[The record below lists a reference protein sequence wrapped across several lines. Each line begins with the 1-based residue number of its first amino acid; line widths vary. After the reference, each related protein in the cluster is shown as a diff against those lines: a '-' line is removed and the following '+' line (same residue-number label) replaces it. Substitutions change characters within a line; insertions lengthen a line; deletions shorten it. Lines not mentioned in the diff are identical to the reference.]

1 MSTDS
6 QEETF
11 AFSADINQ
19 LMSLII
25 NTFYSNKD
33 IFLRELIS
41 NSSDALD
48 KIRFNSIID
57 DTHLDK
63 DDTLE
68 IRIIPDLEKN
78 TLTIVDT
85 GIGMT
90 KTDLINNLG
99 TIAKSGTKS
108 FMENVSANHDLSL
121 IGQFGVGFY
130 SAYLVADKVVVT
142 TKHNDDDHYT
152 WCSTASGKFTITKDN
167 VQSLTRGTQI
177 VLHMKD
183 DMKDYLQESKIRD
196 LIKKHSEFT
205 DFPIKLMIDKEI
217 ESEITD
223 DEETE
228 QIDEKKTK
236 TVKEI
241 THEFENLNN
250 QSPIWMKNP
259 NDVTQQEYQDF
270 YKSISNDWQ
279 DHLAVKHFSVEGQL
293 EFRSILYIPK
303 SPPFEMTTEKNK
315 NNVKLYVRKVFI
327 MESDNLLPEWL
338 NFIKGVVDSQDLP
351 LNISREILQQ
361 NKILTIIKKNLVKKT
376 IELFNNLQENEEQY
390 KLFYDS
396 FSKNIKLGIYEDTSN
411 RNKLTNLLRFYST
424 KNNTNYTSFKQ
435 YISNMKEKQNNIY
448 YITGY
453 NIEILSLSPLL
464 EKFQNK
470 DIEVLYMVDPI
481 DEYMLQQLKDF
492 EGITLKNISTE
503 NIDINTEEEKQEFEN
518 QVKDTIQLCST
529 IKEVLGNQIE
539 KVVVSQRL
547 KDSPCVIVSGQYG
560 LTANMER
567 ILKAQTLGNSMND
580 YMRPTKIFEINPTNK
595 IIQNLNKKIKTQQN
609 EKVYKDLIWL
619 LYDVSVITSGFS
631 LEKPNAFG
639 NKIHKLINLGLSID
653 DEEEQKQE
661 DQEKEDQEQNQE
673 QQEDQEQKQEPE
685 QQEDQEQED
694 QEQKQEQQQED
705 QEQEDQ
711 EQNQEDQEQKQEQQ
725 QEDQEQKQ
733 KEQEEKE
740 NKMDEVD

>member
-99 TIAKSGTKS
+99 TIAKSGTKT
-108 FMENVSANHDLSL
+108 FMENLSANHDLSL

>member
-90 KTDLINNLG
+90 KNDLINNLG
-99 TIAKSGTKS
+99 TIAKSGTKT
-108 FMENVSANHDLSL
+108 FMENLSANHDLSL

-130 SAYLVADKVVVT
+130 SAYLVANKVVVT

-205 DFPIKLMIDKEI
+205 DFPIKLMIEKEI
-217 ESEITD
+217 ESEMTD

-327 MESDNLLPEWL
+327 MDSDNLLPEWL

-361 NKILTIIKKNLVKKT
+361 NQIMTMIKKNLVKKT

-448 YITGY
+448 YITGD

-464 EKFQNK
+464 ETFQNK

-539 KVVVSQRL
+539 KVIVSQRL

-580 YMRPTKIFEINPTNK
+580 YMRPKKIFEINPTNK

-609 EKVYKDLIWL
+609 EKLYKDLIWL

-653 DEEEQKQE
+653 DEEEQE
-661 DQEKEDQEQNQE
+661 EHQE
-673 QQEDQEQKQEPE
+673 QQEDQEQEQQQQDQEQEE
-685 QQEDQEQED
+685 QQEDQEQE
-694 QEQKQEQQQED
+694 KQQED
-705 QEQEDQ
+705 QEQEKQ
-711 EQNQEDQEQKQEQQ
+711 QKEQEQQ
-725 QEDQEQKQ
+725 QEEQEDQEKQ
-733 KEQEEKE
+733 EKQEQQEKQEE

>member
-90 KTDLINNLG
+90 KNDLINNLG
-99 TIAKSGTKS
+99 TIAKSGTKT
-108 FMENVSANHDLSL
+108 FMENLSANHDLSL

-130 SAYLVADKVVVT
+130 SAYLVANKVVVT

-205 DFPIKLMIDKEI
+205 DFPIKLMIEKEI
-217 ESEITD
+217 ESEMTD

-327 MESDNLLPEWL
+327 MDSDNLLPEWL

-361 NKILTIIKKNLVKKT
+361 NQIMTMIKKNLVKKT

-448 YITGY
+448 YITGD

-464 EKFQNK
+464 ETFQNK

-539 KVVVSQRL
+539 KVIVSQRL

-580 YMRPTKIFEINPTNK
+580 YMRPKKIFEINPTNK

-609 EKVYKDLIWL
+609 EKLYKDLIWL

-653 DEEEQKQE
+653 DEEEQE
-661 DQEKEDQEQNQE
+661 EHQE
-673 QQEDQEQKQEPE
+673 QQEDQEQEQQQQDQEQEE
-685 QQEDQEQED
+685 QQEDQEQEK
-694 QEQKQEQQQED
+694 QQKEQEQQQE
-705 QEQEDQ
+705 EQEDQ
-711 EQNQEDQEQKQEQQ
+711 EKQEKQEQQ
-725 QEDQEQKQ
+725 EKQE
-733 KEQEEKE
+733 E

>member
-90 KTDLINNLG
+90 KNDLINNLG
-99 TIAKSGTKS
+99 TIAKSGTKT
-108 FMENVSANHDLSL
+108 FMENLSANHDLSL

-130 SAYLVADKVVVT
+130 SAYLVANKVVVT

-327 MESDNLLPEWL
+327 MDSDNLLPEWL

-361 NKILTIIKKNLVKKT
+361 NQIMTMIKKNLVKKT

-448 YITGY
+448 YITGD

-464 EKFQNK
+464 ETFQNK

-539 KVVVSQRL
+539 KVIVSQRL

-580 YMRPTKIFEINPTNK
+580 YMRPKKIFEINPTNK

-609 EKVYKDLIWL
+609 EKLYKDLIWL

-653 DEEEQKQE
+653 DEEEQE
-661 DQEKEDQEQNQE
+661 EHQE
-673 QQEDQEQKQEPE
+673 QQEDQEQEQQQQDQEQEE
-685 QQEDQEQED
+685 QQEDQEQE
-694 QEQKQEQQQED
+694 KQQED
-705 QEQEDQ
+705 QEQEKQ
-711 EQNQEDQEQKQEQQ
+711 QKEQEQQ
-725 QEDQEQKQ
+725 QEEQEDQEKQ
-733 KEQEEKE
+733 EKQEQQEKQEE

>member
-90 KTDLINNLG
+90 KNDLINNLG
-99 TIAKSGTKS
+99 TIAKSGTKT
-108 FMENVSANHDLSL
+108 FMENLSANHDLSL

-130 SAYLVADKVVVT
+130 SAYLVANKVVVT

-205 DFPIKLMIDKEI
+205 DFPIKLMIEKEI
-217 ESEITD
+217 ESEMTD

-327 MESDNLLPEWL
+327 MDSDNLLPEWL

-361 NKILTIIKKNLVKKT
+361 NQIMTMIKKNLVKKT

-448 YITGY
+448 YITGD

-464 EKFQNK
+464 ETFQNK

-539 KVVVSQRL
+539 KVIVSQRL

-580 YMRPTKIFEINPTNK
+580 YMRPKKIFEINPTNK

-609 EKVYKDLIWL
+609 EKLYKDLIWL

-653 DEEEQKQE
+653 DEEEQE
-661 DQEKEDQEQNQE
+661 EHQE
-673 QQEDQEQKQEPE
+673 QQEDQEQEQQQQEQEQEE
-685 QQEDQEQED
+685 QQEEQEQEKQQQDQEQEKQQKEQEQQQEEQED
-694 QEQKQEQQQED
+694 QEKQEKQEQQE
-705 QEQEDQ
+705 
-711 EQNQEDQEQKQEQQ
+711 KQE
-725 QEDQEQKQ
+725 
-733 KEQEEKE
+733 E

>member
-1 MSTDS
+1 MSLES
-6 QEETF
+6 FEETF

-48 KIRFNSIID
+48 KIRFNSLID
-57 DTHLDK
+57 EGTHLNK

-68 IRIIPDLEKN
+68 IRIIPDLENN

-90 KTDLINNLG
+90 KNDLINNLG

-108 FMENVSANHDLSL
+108 FMENLSANSDLSL

-142 TKHNDDDHYT
+142 TKHNDDEHYT
-152 WCSTASGKFTITKDN
+152 WSSSASGKFTITKDN
-167 VQSLTRGTQI
+167 VQSLARGTQI
-177 VLHMKD
+177 VLHMKE

-205 DFPIKLMIDKEI
+205 DFPIQLMIEKEI
-217 ESEITD
+217 ENEIID
-223 DEETE
+223 DENEGEE

-236 TVKEI
+236 KVKEI
-241 THEFENLNN
+241 TNEFENLNN
-250 QSPIWMKNP
+250 QFPIWMKNP

-293 EFRSILYIPK
+293 EFRSLLYLPK
-303 SPPFEMTTEKNK
+303 NPPFEMTTDKENQNK
-315 NNVKLYVRKVFI
+315 KNVKLYVRKVFI
-327 MESDNLLPEWL
+327 MDTDNLLPEWL

-361 NKILTIIKKNLVKKT
+361 NQIMTIIKKNLVKKT

-390 KLFYDS
+390 KMFYES

-424 KNNTNYTSFKQ
+424 KNNTNYTSFKK
-435 YISNMKEKQNNIY
+435 YILNMKDKQNNIY
-448 YITGY
+448 YITGE

-464 EKFQNK
+464 EKFKNK
-470 DIEVLYMVDPI
+470 DIEVLYMIDPI
-481 DEYMLQQLKDF
+481 DEYMLQQLKEF
-492 EGITLKNISTE
+492 EGMTLKNISTE
-503 NIDINTEEEKQEFEN
+503 NIDINNEEEKQEFDS

-547 KDSPCVIVSGQYG
+547 KESPCVIVSGQYG
-560 LTANMER
+560 LSANMER
-567 ILKAQTLGNSMND
+567 IMKAQTLGNSMNE
-580 YMRPTKIFEINPTNK
+580 YMRPKKIFEINPTNE
-595 IIQNLNKKIKTQQN
+595 IIQNLNTKIKTQQN
-609 EKVYKDLIWL
+609 EKNYKDLIWL
-619 LYDVSVITSGFS
+619 LYDISLITSGFS
-631 LEKPNAFG
+631 LEKPNDFG
-639 NKIHKLINLGLSID
+639 NRIHKLINFGLSID
-653 DEEEQKQE
+653 EIEHKQEEEEIEHKQGE
-661 DQEKEDQEQNQE
+661 EEIEH
-673 QQEDQEQKQEPE
+673 KQGEE
-685 QQEDQEQED
+685 EIEH
-694 QEQKQEQQQED
+694 KQG
-705 QEQEDQ
+705 
-711 EQNQEDQEQKQEQQ
+711 
-725 QEDQEQKQ
+725 
-733 KEQEEKE
+733 EEEIE
-740 NKMDEVD
+740 NKQGEEEIEHKQGEEIENKLDEVD

>member
-705 QEQEDQ
+705 QD
-711 EQNQEDQEQKQEQQ
+711 
-725 QEDQEQKQ
+725 
-733 KEQEEKE
+733 QEEKE